1 MNDVSDIKEIM
12 QKIDVMLDEIRK
24 VSNKLDKVIDKLEI
38 NHEECSRMGEHINFV
53 ENIYESVKRPLNYI
67 CDTVNVYREQS
78 VGLIEG
84 TNDS

>member
-38 NHEECSRMGEHINFV
+38 NHEECSR
-53 ENIYESVKRPLNYI
+53 
-67 CDTVNVYREQS
+67 
-78 VGLIEG
+78 
-84 TNDS
+84 